1 MSLRL
6 VIERLP
12 YASVQVTNAQGRRG
26 MRQYGSIIDE
36 PIINAVLT
44 GKDVALVATEE
55 YPVTCLYPWLIFVDV
70 CLGSQFDYLTDLF
83 GTLVLRPRLYRVF
96 NPAR

>member
-1 MSLRL
+1 
-6 VIERLP
+6 
-12 YASVQVTNAQGRRG
+12 
-26 MRQYGSIIDE
+26 MRQYGSVIDE
-36 PIINAVLT
+36 PVIKAVLT
-44 GKDVALVATEE
+44 GKDIALVATEE

-83 GTLVLRPRLYRVF
+83 GTLILRPCICRVF